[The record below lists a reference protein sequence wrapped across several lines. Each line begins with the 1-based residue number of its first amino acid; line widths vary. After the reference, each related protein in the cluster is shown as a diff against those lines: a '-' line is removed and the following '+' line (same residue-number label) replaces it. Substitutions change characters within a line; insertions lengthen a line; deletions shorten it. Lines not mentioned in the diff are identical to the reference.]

1 MFHLAFA
8 ERVQMR
14 MPSRE
19 RREIVGHMFR
29 EQNVTGIAAIHHPLS
44 HVHPGTGN
52 IGTIAHIDHL
62 VDRSAVNPHSQ
73 PDIGMTFQSRGNFGS
88 AFDRRLRIVEKYQ
101 AHSVAGRNSHQ
112 FSAEHLRGEIALCS
126 SPDLANSAHYAGLVR
141 NEEQRI
147 SDQVDREHMG
157 YLDLLIRL
165 ALAGHE
171 FSVRANALPD
181 NQNSALPG
189 VRAKGITSRMFATP
203 VTNMSM
209 RSKPRPK
216 PAWGTVP

>member
-14 MPSRE
+14 VPSRE
-19 RREIVGHMFR
+19 RREIVGHTFR
-29 EQNVTGIAAIHHPLS
+29 EQNVTGIAAIHHPLR

-52 IGTIAHIDHL
+52 IGTIAHIDHFI
-62 VDRSAVNPHSQ
+62 DRPAVNPHSQ
-73 PDIGMTFQSRGNFGS
+73 PDVGMTFQGRGNFRC
-88 AFDRRLRIVEKYQ
+88 AFDRRLRVVEKYQ
-101 AHSVAGRNSHQ
+101 AHPIAGRNAHQ
-112 FSAEHLRGEIALCS
+112 FSLSIGAAKLLCVF
-126 SPDLANSAHYAGLVR
+126 DHTCQLTHYAGLVGD
-141 NEEQRI
+141 EEQRI
-147 SDQVDREHMG
+147 ADQVDREHMG

-203 VTNMSM
+203 VTNMSI